1 MVEYR
6 KMVKLLNELT
16 DSVKNVDSGIVS
28 VEIRDCKAKIHVSTD
43 RFWMLA
49 KYFKASVEIDP
60 SFNTVI
66 SKSEPGYK
74 WEQYQ
79 FTVNDVTFFTIMD
92 PEEESEYGVRVR
104 T

>member
-1 MVEYR
+1 MVGYK
-6 KMVKLLNELT
+6 KMVRLLNELT
-16 DSVKNVDSGIVS
+16 DFVESTDSGIVS
-28 VEIRDCKAKIHVSTD
+28 VEIRENVAKVHLSTY

-60 SFNTVI
+60 SFNTII

-79 FTVNDVTFFTIMD
+79 FTVNGVTFFTIMN